1 MTEIQSSAGLCDSEA
16 HTLSTV
22 TLLLKIYLTMP
33 LGNRVNGK
41 CYIFDIYSYIYI
53 NYLTLVI
60 TSKIDCG
67 KDNYHHFTDDET
79 DRKFNLP
86 NTNINQPI
94 NNNSRT

>member
-1 MTEIQSSAGLCDSEA
+1 MTEMQSSAGLCDSKA

-22 TLLLKIYLTMP
+22 TLPLKIYLTMP

-41 CYIFDIYSYIYI
+41 YYIFDIYSYIYI

-67 KDNYHHFTDDET
+67 RNNYHHFIDDET
-79 DRKFNLP
+79 ENLTYLTP
-86 NTNINQPI
+86 TSTSQ
-94 NNNSRT
+94 